1 MTITIFNNVKNQTA
15 SIICVAVKSLYFRQ
29 LVLWHQDLKLFTTK
43 NPKLIDH
50 KAHVVG
56 YLKYE
61 RKKLKSWNSLM
72 RALH

>member
-1 MTITIFNNVKNQTA
+1 MTITIFLTMLRIKQPP
-15 SIICVAVKSLYFRQ
+15 IICVAVKSLYFRQ

-61 RKKLKSWNSLM
+61 KKT
-72 RALH
+72 